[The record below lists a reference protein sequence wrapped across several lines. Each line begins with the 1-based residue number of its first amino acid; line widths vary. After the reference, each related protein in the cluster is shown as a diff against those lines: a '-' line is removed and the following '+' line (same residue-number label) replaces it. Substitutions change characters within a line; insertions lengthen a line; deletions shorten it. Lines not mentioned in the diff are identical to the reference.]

1 MRGIPLAERSLHQ
14 SFFLLM
20 NTVASEKFITEL
32 TSSQMALNA
41 YILFLVGGI
50 DDAKDILQE
59 ANLVLWREAQRYDE
73 SRPFLPWAKR
83 IAYFQVKT
91 WRTKKKRSKLVFDD
105 ELLQKIAVFADE
117 EPDMNMMLSALEK
130 CFQKLNA
137 SQKAIITSRYTR
149 EKSVKSIADALRC
162 TAASVS
168 MLLFRVRDKLG
179 RCVEKIVRTEESYAN
194 G

>member
-1 MRGIPLAERSLHQ
+1 MKKVV
-14 SFFLLM
+14 
-20 NTVASEKFITEL
+20 TEKFITEL
-32 TSSQMALNA
+32 TSSQMALHA
-41 YILFLVGGI
+41 YILFLVGAI

-59 ANLVLWREAQRYDE
+59 TNLVLWREASTYDD

-91 WRTKKKRSKLVFDD
+91 WRTKKNRSKLVFDD
-105 ELLQKIAVFADE
+105 ELLEKIAVFADE
-117 EPDMNMMLSALEK
+117 EPDMNVMLSALER

-137 SQKAIITSRYTR
+137 SQKAIVTSRYTR
-149 EKSVKSIADALRC
+149 EKSVKSIAGALRC

-168 MLLFRVRDKLG
+168 MLLLRVRDKLG
-179 RCVEKIVRTEESYAN
+179 RCVEKIVKAEESYAN